1 MSAIRV
7 DITAG
12 VPLARLV
19 DLDAPVG
26 ESEAEFWHRKAL
38 ERSRR
43 IAVLERQI
51 VWLQEAVAVYEG
63 EVES

>member
-1 MSAIRV
+1 MNLTV
-7 DITAG
+7 DISSG
-12 VPLARLV
+12 VPIARLI
-19 DLDAPVG
+19 DLHAPVG

-51 VWLQEAVAVYEG
+51 VWLQEAVAVYE
-63 EVES
+63 EAE